1 MKLFDPIR
9 TVFINLRQKWG
20 MPKMTRHDPHGWLD
34 QMFSAKAVQSG
45 GVIRR
50 SVATVEREIG
60 RELLL
65 EEVER
70 RGFHLIECGGQM
82 VVICNGGRIRIHL

>member
-1 MKLFDPIR
+1 MR
-9 TVFINLRQKWG
+9 
-20 MPKMTRHDPHGWLD
+20 KMTRLDPEGWLR
-34 QMFSAKAVQSG
+34 QMFSAKAVHTG

-60 RELLL
+60 RERLI
-65 EEVER
+65 EEVDR

-82 VVICNGGRIRIHL
+82 VVICNGGRIRLHL

>member
-1 MKLFDPIR
+1 
-9 TVFINLRQKWG
+9 
-20 MPKMTRHDPHGWLD
+20 
-34 QMFSAKAVQSG
+34 MFAAKAVASG

-60 RELLL
+60 RERLV

-70 RGFHLIECGGQM
+70 RGFHLIECGGQL
-82 VVICNGGRIRIHL
+82 VVICNGGRIRIHK